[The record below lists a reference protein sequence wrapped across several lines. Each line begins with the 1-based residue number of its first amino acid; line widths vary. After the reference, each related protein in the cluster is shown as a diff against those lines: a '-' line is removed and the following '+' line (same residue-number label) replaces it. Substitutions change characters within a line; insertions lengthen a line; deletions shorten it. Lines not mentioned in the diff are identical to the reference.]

1 MSRIR
6 FLILPQCRRTL
17 TAVNFRP
24 VRTSVVA
31 VCCVVILAV
40 PSGRAQEEQNP
51 KNSVLQ
57 RTSPAIILRFRP
69 GAWGVAGVEL
79 VNHRD
84 QPTEVVTG
92 LYFDEAPMTQFS
104 RRAWLPG
111 NSRRL
116 TWIPALP
123 PDDGRKELRARHFL
137 YSNADDSRT
146 LVRAAN
152 ELLFEAETLALRE
165 PPITVIVDDW
175 YVDDEAS
182 LAESKEL
189 AITMRLAARYTRV
202 VIEVDADSV
211 PAFHEG
217 LNAVDH
223 IVLAGDQI
231 ADSPTGLAS
240 IRTWLQNGGRLWVL
254 LDQVKMSTVELL
266 LGDAVEI
273 TEVDR
278 VRLTEI
284 QFRNTLKDELCG
296 SLRTYEDP
304 IELVRVIAPDAEI
317 THEVNGWPAAFRQN
331 ISHGRVLF
339 TTLGAKAWWR
349 PRLVEEQVH
358 ELDRNGSFIAIQA
371 LEEVADYLTRPLDPP
386 PLTPA
391 DFEPFL
397 SGDIGYRIPGRGT
410 VLTFLGAFWIGLLGM
425 GFWLLRIARLERLAL
440 VGPILACL
448 AAVPLVVLGERARNA
463 IPPKAAIAE
472 VVHVG
477 PGTHSIHSTGVV
489 AMFVP
494 EPTDVHISAHHSRL
508 LTPRRERLEGEVRQ
522 MMWTDLDDWQWEDLT
537 LPTGLHFATTH
548 QHTSTATALRA
559 TATFGP
565 SGVSGKLASGPYAKA
580 ADALIATKTQ
590 HAIAIHLQPDGSF
603 SAGQSDLRAPGFYL
617 TDTFLTDEQRR
628 RQRVYQAML
637 RPRLDFSYPNRPML
651 LAWTRP
657 AEASLTFPEEMQQSR
672 SALLC
677 VPLEIQSPPPGT
689 DVFVPSPFLTFETIA
704 TADGTKSTAHDV
716 RTGQWQKT
724 SFPTVTMLRFLVP
737 KPLLPLELTR
747 GTLFFRIRAPLRTV
761 SLASGAATELMEV
774 GSLENPVGS
783 YEFPIQHP
791 DGLQLDNDGAL
802 HVQLNVSDLQLQE
815 TEDIKLKEID
825 RSWKMDYIRLELF
838 GRTEHDKAE

>member
-278 VRLTEI
+278 VRLT
-284 QFRNTLKDELCG
+284 
-296 SLRTYEDP
+296 
-304 IELVRVIAPDAEI
+304 
-317 THEVNGWPAAFRQN
+317 
-331 ISHGRVLF
+331 
-339 TTLGAKAWWR
+339 
-349 PRLVEEQVH
+349 
-358 ELDRNGSFIAIQA
+358 
-371 LEEVADYLTRPLDPP
+371 
-386 PLTPA
+386 
-391 DFEPFL
+391 
-397 SGDIGYRIPGRGT
+397 
-410 VLTFLGAFWIGLLGM
+410 
-425 GFWLLRIARLERLAL
+425 
-440 VGPILACL
+440 
-448 AAVPLVVLGERARNA
+448 
-463 IPPKAAIAE
+463 
-472 VVHVG
+472 
-477 PGTHSIHSTGVV
+477 
-489 AMFVP
+489 
-494 EPTDVHISAHHSRL
+494 
-508 LTPRRERLEGEVRQ
+508 
-522 MMWTDLDDWQWEDLT
+522 
-537 LPTGLHFATTH
+537 
-548 QHTSTATALRA
+548 
-559 TATFGP
+559 
-565 SGVSGKLASGPYAKA
+565 
-580 ADALIATKTQ
+580 
-590 HAIAIHLQPDGSF
+590 
-603 SAGQSDLRAPGFYL
+603 
-617 TDTFLTDEQRR
+617 
-628 RQRVYQAML
+628 
-637 RPRLDFSYPNRPML
+637 
-651 LAWTRP
+651 
-657 AEASLTFPEEMQQSR
+657 
-672 SALLC
+672 
-677 VPLEIQSPPPGT
+677 
-689 DVFVPSPFLTFETIA
+689 
-704 TADGTKSTAHDV
+704 
-716 RTGQWQKT
+716 
-724 SFPTVTMLRFLVP
+724 
-737 KPLLPLELTR
+737 
-747 GTLFFRIRAPLRTV
+747 
-761 SLASGAATELMEV
+761 
-774 GSLENPVGS
+774 
-783 YEFPIQHP
+783 
-791 DGLQLDNDGAL
+791 
-802 HVQLNVSDLQLQE
+802 
-815 TEDIKLKEID
+815 
-825 RSWKMDYIRLELF
+825 
-838 GRTEHDKAE
+838 